1 MSSVAAT
8 PLDFR
13 SLSHTQTHPPILL
26 LRPKGRGLRRAHPRL
41 SNTTLSLDG
50 LPPDA
55 ATFPLRQHDDSRC
68 PARRSPREGTPPQ
81 RPTQQSPNQP
91 RDVCTRA
98 CLYAC
103 ARRLS
108 RVPLVSVVL
117 PKQTRARRKD
127 RYGRN
132 HSSVGFEIPR
142 TDSYPA
148 TRTGSGLAKRP
159 GPPPRSRAYTMSSQR
174 TV

>member
-13 SLSHTQTHPPILL
+13 SLSHTQTRPPILL

-41 SNTTLSLDG
+41 SNTTLSRR
-50 LPPDA
+50 PPPRRGNH
-55 ATFPLRQHDDSRC
+55 PLRQHDDSRC

-91 RDVCTRA
+91 RDVCLRVRVH
-98 CLYAC
+98 AC

-117 PKQTRARRKD
+117 PKQTCARRKD

>member
-13 SLSHTQTHPPILL
+13 SLSHTQTRPPILL

-41 SNTTLSLDG
+41 SNTTLSRR
-50 LPPDA
+50 PPPRRGDL
-55 ATFPLRQHDDSRC
+55 PLRQHDDSRC

-98 CLYAC
+98 CSCVRGVSLASPSC
-103 ARRLS
+103 
-108 RVPLVSVVL
+108 PLCYPS
-117 PKQTRARRKD
+117 KRALD
-127 RYGRN
+127 
-132 HSSVGFEIPR
+132 E
-142 TDSYPA
+142 
-148 TRTGSGLAKRP
+148 RTGTEGITRRWGSRYHARTAIQRP
-159 GPPPRSRAYTMSSQR
+159 ERAAVSRRDRAHPLEAGR
-174 TV
+174 TR

>member
-55 ATFPLRQHDDSRC
+55 ATVPSASTTTVAAPLEGPPVKGPHHRGRPSK
-68 PARRSPREGTPPQ
+68 ALINREMCV
-81 RPTQQSPNQP
+81 R
-91 RDVCTRA
+91 VRA
-98 CLYAC
+98 HAC

>member
-13 SLSHTQTHPPILL
+13 SLSHTQTRPPILL

-50 LPPDA
+50 LPPRRGDR
-55 ATFPLRQHDDSRC
+55 PLRQHDDSRC

-91 RDVCTRA
+91 RDVC
-98 CLYAC
+98 L
-103 ARRLS
+103 
-108 RVPLVSVVL
+108 RVRVCM
-117 PKQTRARRKD
+117 RAR
-127 RYGRN
+127 GV
-132 HSSVGFEIPR
+132 SLASP
-142 TDSYPA
+142 SCPLCYPSKRA
-148 TRTGSGLAKRP
+148 LDERTGTEGITRRWGSRYHARTAIQRP
-159 GPPPRSRAYTMSSQR
+159 ERAAVSRRDRAHPLEAGR
-174 TV
+174 TR